1 MSAPL
6 FTPFPKMPRLSRE
19 CIITEKIDGTNAS
32 VAIVADGGQPFDKAI
47 CSWHQDG
54 ESWSMLA
61 GSRTRWITPK
71 DDNFGFARW
80 VEENQRA
87 LMGLGPGHHFG
98 EWWGQGIQR
107 GYGLTEKRWS
117 LFNVSRWCLHSDE
130 PKRIVTAD
138 PRIEKYQEP
147 LPACCHLVP
156 VLHCGEFDTKK
167 ANFELDCL
175 HDFGSQAAPG
185 FMNPEGI
192 VIYHI
197 AGNVGFKKTIEK
209 DGEPKGGRS

>member
-1 MSAPL
+1 
-6 FTPFPKMPRLSRE
+6 MPRFSRE

-61 GSRTRWITPK
+61 GSRTHWITPK
-71 DDNFGFARW
+71 DDNYGFARW

-87 LMGLGPGHHFG
+87 LMDLGPGNHFG
-98 EWWGQGIQR
+98 EWWGCGIQR
-107 GYGLTEKRWS
+107 GYGMTEKRWS
-117 LFNVSRWCLHSDE
+117 LFNVARWCLHSEE

-138 PRIEKYQEP
+138 LRIEKYQMK

-156 VLHCGEFDTKK
+156 VLYRGNFDTY
-167 ANFELDCL
+167 AAETVLL
-175 HDFGSQAAPG
+175 RLESHGSYASPG

-209 DGEPKGGRS
+209 DGEPKAVAARAEKN